1 MKFYAIYQLGYL
13 EYTKM
18 ACYNKKSLLLGGQKM
33 ILEVNENELKLIKEA
48 LLTNSVKY
56 ASDSQNNEN
65 IKIMGNDWAK
75 K

>member
-1 MKFYAIYQLGYL
+1 
-13 EYTKM
+13 
-18 ACYNKKSLLLGGQKM
+18 M
-33 ILEVNENELKLIKEA
+33 ILEVNENELKLIKEV